1 LTDDKELKMASK
13 KEQTKRW
20 CSNNNEQTSGD
31 AATTTTDK
39 NAADGGTDDKE
50 QRMARLQCHEQVKN
64 LMTNN
69 ATATTKNTKTQE
81 T

>member
-1 LTDDKELKMASK
+1 MTDDKELKMASK
-13 KEQTKRW
+13 KEQTKSW
-20 CSNNNEQTSGD
+20 CSNNNEQTGD